1 MKNIKKFNE
10 TINDSIVSKE
20 DDDLFLINGSGLFFF
35 KSNLSNDEKLKI
47 VKWYNKLSDEDKENV
62 NILRNEAADETEY
75 YENSDY

>member
-10 TINDSIVSKE
+10 TISDSIVSKE